1 LAQLVSEVSGL
12 PADDPRTQFSA
23 GMVHAQCFF
32 FTGGKPVLKH
42 MNPRL
47 EFTPEYVDEIAR
59 QIAEFSLAGIRALA
73 SKNA

>member
-1 LAQLVSEVSGL
+1 
-12 PADDPRTQFSA
+12 
-23 GMVHAQCFF
+23 
-32 FTGGKPVLKH
+32 